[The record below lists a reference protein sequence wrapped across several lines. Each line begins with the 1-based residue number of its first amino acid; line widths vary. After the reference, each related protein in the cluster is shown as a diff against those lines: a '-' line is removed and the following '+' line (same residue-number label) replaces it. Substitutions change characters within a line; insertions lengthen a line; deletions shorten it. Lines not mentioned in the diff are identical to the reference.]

1 MDTRPIQTEDEYKAA
16 LQVISALIELD
27 PELGTP
33 DGDRLA
39 KLGAL
44 VQAYEGEHYPI
55 APSDS
60 IETVRSHMASKWN
73 GQDCPLCRAATLHDG
88 VKAIERK
95 YKGKIFGSNTRGAF
109 CDQCSDGFVE
119 FDATEE
125 AAWLAFRDQVD
136 GGNS

>member
-1 MDTRPIQTEDEYKAA
+1 MDTRPIQTEAEYKAA
-16 LQVISALIELD
+16 MQVISALIELD
-27 PELGTP
+27 PERGTP

-44 VQAYEGEHYPI
+44 VQTYEGEHYPI

-73 GQDCPLCRAATLHDG
+73 GQACPICGEGTLHDG
-88 VKAIERK
+88 EKAVSQK
-95 YKGKIFGSNTRGAF
+95 YKGRVFNSKYRGSF
-109 CDQCSDGFVE
+109 CDKCSDGFVE
-119 FDATEE
+119 FDAAEE

-136 GGNS
+136 GGWL